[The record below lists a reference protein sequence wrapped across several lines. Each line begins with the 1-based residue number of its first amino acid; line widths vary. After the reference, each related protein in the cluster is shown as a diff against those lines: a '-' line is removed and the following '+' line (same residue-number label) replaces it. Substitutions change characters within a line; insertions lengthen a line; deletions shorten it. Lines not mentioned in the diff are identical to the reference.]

1 MSIHKA
7 CKPVLVAYATRE
19 GQTRKIAEH
28 VAATLRA
35 RNFEVDVVDVGSDEP
50 VELPFYCAAIL
61 LASLH
66 LRKHEREMTAFAKTN
81 HDVLARMPTA
91 FLSVSL
97 AEAGAEDSSR
107 SPALR
112 AEAATGVREAID
124 AFVAETKLHPA
135 HVHPVAGALLYKEYG
150 AIVRLVM
157 RAISKRAGGPTDTS
171 RDYELTDWLAL
182 DRFVDE
188 IAEGLPR
195 GEGSR
200 TA

>member
-135 HVHPVAGALLYKEYG
+135 HVHPVEG
-150 AIVRLVM
+150 VWRD
-157 RAISKRAGGPTDTS
+157 RAA
-171 RDYELTDWLAL
+171 RDARYLEARGRPD
-182 DRFVDE
+182 
-188 IAEGLPR
+188 GHLPR
-195 GEGSR
+195 LRAHGLARARSLRRRDCGGVAAR
-200 TA
+200 